1 MPLKKKSRS
10 RSRRKGPV
18 RRRSRKSPVRIRSRR
33 KGPVRR
39 SRKSPVRIRSRKSP
53 VRRSRSRRK
62 SPVRRSRRKR
72 KSPVRRSR
80 SRSRKNDGTGGSKN
94 IVPGKK
100 VGRFYIKSVINM
112 SDYIKEELRNMDIDA
127 KLNYSYDIDF
137 TKEKEFNDILKSNNL
152 TIGKIQL
159 NKYIDLV
166 KNYIL
171 YPKKET
177 ENFRENYL
185 KKLLNLKQTLD
196 KNITIFPQKKQK
208 KEKRRKRK
216 KPLDILEKID
226 EDEDE
231 EEYLTLSQPSL
242 SQQSDY
248 ENILPLSLYR
258 QSSYEDTPYVE
269 NGIELYKHKTEPQ
282 KKRFYWSKDRY
293 FDIIDQ

>member
-1 MPLKKKSRS
+1 MPLKKKSRSRS

-18 RRRSRKSPVRIRSRR
+18 RRRSRSRR
-33 KGPVRR
+33 KSPVRR
-39 SRKSPVRIRSRKSP
+39 SRRKSP

-62 SPVRRSRRKR
+62 SPVRRR
-72 KSPVRRSR
+72 R
-80 SRSRKNDGTGGSKN
+80 SRSRKNDGTGSKN

-100 VGRFYIKSVINM
+100 VGRFHIKSVINM

-196 KNITIFPQKKQK
+196 KNIPIFPQKKQK
-208 KEKRRKRK
+208 KEKRKRK
-216 KPLDILEKID
+216 KPLDILEKI
-226 EDEDE
+226 DEDE

-248 ENILPLSLYR
+248 ENILPLSLFR